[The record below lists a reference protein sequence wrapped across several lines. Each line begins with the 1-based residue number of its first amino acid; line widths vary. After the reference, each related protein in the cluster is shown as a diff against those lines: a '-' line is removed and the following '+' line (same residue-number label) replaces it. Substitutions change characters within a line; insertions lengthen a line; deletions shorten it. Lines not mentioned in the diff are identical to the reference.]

1 MSRFPAHQPPPA
13 TVVAELMRAGLS
25 WGTAMAMERWKAE
38 EVLELLSPQ
47 VSNDIPR
54 SAGRP
59 GPARGTI

>member
-13 TVVAELMRAGLS
+13 AVVAELMRAGVS

-47 VSNDIPR
+47 VSNQGPVPLGKVAR
-54 SAGRP
+54 HGR
-59 GPARGTI
+59 I